1 MEDFLNSQQ
10 LVKILKDALLNMH
23 PAIYEAYGMTIV
35 EAGACGVPTLLNWK
49 GIGAEQLLSAPKGA
63 SISIE
68 MEDRAKVVTKVMA
81 LLQDPEYLASVGKE
95 AYKAATSWNEESH
108 VAALWD
114 LVETRMTMI
123 ETQDDPQ

>member
-1 MEDFLNSQQ
+1 
-10 LVKILKDALLNMH
+10 
-23 PAIYEAYGMTIV
+23 
-35 EAGACGVPTLLNWK
+35 
-49 GIGAEQLLSAPKGA
+49 
-63 SISIE
+63 